1 MPNVTAVSYPLVVP
15 NVTAVSYPLVLPN
28 VTAVSCPLVEHT
40 DVKDSNTSVAM

>member
-28 VTAVSCPLVEHT
+28 VTAVSCPLVEYT
-40 DVKDSNTSVAM
+40 GVKDSNTSVAM